1 MTIEQRPVDLI
12 IAKREGREHT
22 QAELEEWIGGFLHGA
37 VTDYQMAW
45 TDGLAVLNEAKAQ
58 DPLRPVIMFTAT
70 ATQEIAVEAMKAGL
84 DDYVVKSP
92 SHFVRLR
99 AAALSALDRAN
110 VRRREADLRGA
121 GVE

>member
-1 MTIEQRPVDLI
+1 MHILLLDDNPEDRFL
-12 IAKREGREHT
+12 AKRELQREFPDAVIVEVFDAAT
-22 QAELEEWIGGFLHGA
+22 YAEKMHAGPYDLL

-99 AAALSALDRAN
+99 AAALSALDR
-110 VRRREADLRGA
+110 
-121 GVE
+121 